1 MRFYSCCYICIL
13 KCISKGKR
21 RTSATFTLGRYHIG
35 LEGDV
40 SAFALELDH
49 TQVIKFHWYAAERAI
64 DGMAAL
70 NMAVQEDG
78 VIVAAA
84 QGESTLSLT
93 VVDVDFRRLKKELPQ
108 GHGQA
113 LKPTLTGH

>member
-1 MRFYSCCYICIL
+1 MRFYSCCYIRMH
-13 KCISKGKR
+13 KCISKSKR
-21 RTSATFTLGRYHIG
+21 RVSATFTLGRYHIG

-40 SAFALELDH
+40 SALALELDH
-49 TQVIKFHWYAAERAI
+49 TQVIKFHRYAAERAI
-64 DGMAAL
+64 DGLAAL

-78 VIVAAA
+78 MVVAAG

-93 VVDVDFRRLKKELPQ
+93 VVDVDLRGLKKELPQ